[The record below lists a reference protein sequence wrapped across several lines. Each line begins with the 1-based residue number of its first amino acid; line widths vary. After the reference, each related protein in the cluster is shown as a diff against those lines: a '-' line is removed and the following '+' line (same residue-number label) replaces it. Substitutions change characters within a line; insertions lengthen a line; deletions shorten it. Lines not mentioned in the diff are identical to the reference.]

1 MKFELGFFSYD
12 LYVRYHELCVGKV
25 MVFYEFSCTCRT
37 WFFLVQSANGLGLQA
52 LSGEDYCKVTIK
64 FPSDT
69 IPKWVCFS
77 LIFAIFEACVIVIL
91 ENVSIMIWGNVI

>member
-1 MKFELGFFSYD
+1 MNFHVLAELDFF
-12 LYVRYHELCVGKV
+12 
-25 MVFYEFSCTCRT
+25 
-37 WFFLVQSANGLGLQA
+37 WVQSANGLGLQA
-52 LSGEDYCKVTIK
+52 LSGEDYCTVTIK